1 MITTNY
7 KQQQRAIKW
16 SRDLTTK
23 ERRIK
28 SLFNYIIYQV
38 HDMMNTSKSDERISY
53 THTHTHTD
61 SMTFELVH
69 K

>member
-1 MITTNY
+1 MTTNY
-7 KQQQRAIKW
+7 KQQQQQRAIKW

-53 THTHTHTD
+53 THTHTHRFD
-61 SMTFELVH
+61 DF
-69 K
+69 

>member
-1 MITTNY
+1 MTTNY

-53 THTHTHTD
+53 THTDTD

>member
-1 MITTNY
+1 M
-7 KQQQRAIKW
+7 
-16 SRDLTTK
+16 TTK

-28 SLFNYIIYQV
+28 SLINYIIYQV

-53 THTHTHTD
+53 THTHTD

>member
-1 MITTNY
+1 M
-7 KQQQRAIKW
+7 
-16 SRDLTTK
+16 TTK

-53 THTHTHTD
+53 THTDTD

>member
-1 MITTNY
+1 
-7 KQQQRAIKW
+7 
-16 SRDLTTK
+16 
-23 ERRIK
+23 
-28 SLFNYIIYQV
+28 
-38 HDMMNTSKSDERISY
+38 MMNTSKSDERISY

>member
-1 MITTNY
+1 
-7 KQQQRAIKW
+7 
-16 SRDLTTK
+16 LTTK

-53 THTHTHTD
+53 THTHTHTHTD